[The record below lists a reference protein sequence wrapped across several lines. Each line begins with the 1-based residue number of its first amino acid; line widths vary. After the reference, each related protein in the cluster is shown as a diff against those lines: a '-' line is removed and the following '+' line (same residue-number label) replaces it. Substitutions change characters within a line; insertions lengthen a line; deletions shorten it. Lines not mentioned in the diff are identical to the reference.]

1 MSVSRMELEQEK
13 NKLNKIL
20 DQIQVHLKEAQ
31 SLSQEHKDE
40 VKTAR
45 KWMWEDLTRDVSKFE
60 NALDL
65 VQHGLDLYRQERV
78 YLFSNSLVHKLEK
91 IIPSPYFGRIDFH
104 ENGVIKKEHIYIGI
118 SALTDKDT
126 GEMLIYDWRAPISS
140 MFYDVQL
147 GEAEYTCPEGIID
160 GEILLKRQYK
170 IIKGKLLYMFDSNL
184 QIGDDVLQEML
195 SKNTDDKMKTIVT
208 TIQRE
213 QNQII
218 RDGQHKLLIV
228 QGSAGSGKTSIA
240 LQRVAYLLYKH
251 RETINADHIVIFSPN
266 QLFNDYISDVL
277 PELGEENMLQTTFQE
292 YTERTLPPLISFED
306 KYDQLEYLFSAQ
318 KDSNYYTRLQ
328 NIKFK
333 ASSDFLQMIKNYIS
347 LLENGEITFK
357 NISYRNKVLI
367 SKEEL
372 SVLFNETFS
381 NLPLCHRLD
390 EMVKRVKVVIKS
402 FQLEMIKNV
411 NKKLLL
417 NPKYIGTDEEIS
429 KYSRAIVK
437 KRLMPLKEEIDLWKI
452 KYALESYRRL
462 FQDKP
467 LFLHL
472 SKGMNVTQEWEKIC
486 NQSHVSLEKSYL
498 LYEDVAP
505 FILFK
510 GVFEGIQFKSTIRH
524 CIIDE
529 GQDYTPLHFEIFR
542 QLFPRSSFTILG
554 DLNQSIQ
561 AETTSDHYQSII
573 KSLAADKATLIQLNK
588 SYRST
593 REIVEFS
600 KELLVD
606 GEGIASINRSGSK
619 PQVIKVELEQLIPE
633 AIMKDIVTMK
643 SKGYQSIAIICKTA
657 KVSEEVYQNLNGKLN
672 LHLIK
677 KVDKVFTKGI
687 VVIPAYLAKGLEFD
701 AVFIYDAGNE
711 KYGHEGERKLLYTA
725 CTRAL
730 HQLHIYYSGELTP
743 FIKEQET
750 DLYHLIKLDV
760 GTVTK

>member
-1 MSVSRMELEQEK
+1 MSVSRIELGQEK
-13 NKLNKIL
+13 NRLNRIV
-20 DQIQVHLKEAQ
+20 DQIQIQLKEAQ
-31 SLSQEHKDE
+31 CMSQDHKNE

-91 IIPSPYFGRIDFH
+91 ILPSPYFGRIDFH
-104 ENGVIKKEHIYIGI
+104 ENSVTQKEQIYIGI
-118 SALTDKDT
+118 AALTDKKT

-147 GEAEYTCPEGIID
+147 GVAEYTCPEGIIY

-170 IIKGKLLYMFDSNL
+170 IIEGELLYMFDSNL

-195 SKNTDDKMKTIVT
+195 SKNTDDKMKSIVT

-228 QGSAGSGKTSIA
+228 QGSTGSGKTSIA

-292 YTERTLPPLISFED
+292 YAEKTLPSLISFED
-306 KYDQLEYLFSAQ
+306 KYDQMEYLYSAK
-318 KDSNYYTRLQ
+318 KDSEYNTRLQ

-333 ASSDFLQMIKNYIS
+333 ASSVFLHMLQNYIRY
-347 LLENGEITFK
+347 LEKGEITFK
-357 NISYRNKVLI
+357 DISYRKKVLI

-381 NLPLCHRLD
+381 NLPLCHRFD
-390 EMVKRVKVVIKS
+390 EMVKKIKAVTKS
-402 FQLEMIKNV
+402 FQKEQIKIV
-411 NKKLLL
+411 KEKLLL

-437 KRLMPLKEEIDLWKI
+437 KRLMSLKEEIDLWKFT
-452 KYALESYRRL
+452 YAYESYCRL
-462 FQDKP
+462 FQDQH
-467 LFLHL
+467 LFIHL
-472 SKGMNVTQEWEKIC
+472 SKDMKVPHEWEKIIHQT
-486 NQSHVSLEKSYL
+486 NMAIEKNDL
-498 LYEDVAP
+498 FYEDVAP
-505 FILFK
+505 FIFLK
-510 GVFEGIQFKSTIRH
+510 GAFEGFQFKSTIRH

-529 GQDYTPLHFEIFR
+529 GQDYTTFHFEIFR
-542 QLFPRSSFTILG
+542 QLFPRSNFTILG

-561 AETTSDHYQSII
+561 AETTSAHYQSII
-573 KSLAADKATLIQLNK
+573 NSLNADKATLIQLTK

-593 REIVEFS
+593 REIVDFS
-600 KELLVD
+600 KELLVES
-606 GEGIASINRSGSK
+606 EGIASINRPGSK
-619 PQVIKVELEQLIPE
+619 PQVIKVEQEQLIPE

-643 SKGYQSIAIICKTA
+643 SEGYQSIAIICKTA
-657 KVSEEVYQNLNGKLN
+657 KMSEEVYQNLNEKLN

-677 KVDKVFTKGI
+677 KADKVFMKGI
-687 VVIPAYLAKGLEFD
+687 VVIPSYLAKGLEFD
-701 AVFIYDAGNE
+701 AVFIYDAGKDE
-711 KYGHEGERKLLYTA
+711 YGHEGERKLLYTS

-730 HQLHIYYSGELTP
+730 HQLRIYYSGEITP
-743 FIKEQET
+743 FIKDLNT
-750 DLYHLIKLDV
+750 DLYHLTKSDV
-760 GTVTK
+760 S